1 MVTELFKKVESALRA
16 AIYLLVLIMG
26 VSVATLGAYAVFF
39 LCYRS
44 GQLLWDSIFKSR
56 WMGP

>member
-1 MVTELFKKVESALRA
+1 MLSDIFKIFESALRA

-26 VSVATLGAYAVFF
+26 VSVATLGAYVVFF

-44 GQLLWDSIFKSR
+44 GQLFWDSIFKSR
-56 WMGP
+56 WMEP